1 MSNGVQGD
9 QRESDAMEEESADR
23 DDVETALTDDVSDE
37 APDEALDE
45 TPDETPDAEPSAEET
60 PESPAKNAA
69 AKKAA
74 GPAKKAAPAPAKK
87 AVTANKGGR
96 NSEPAA
102 LTKSEKRA
110 LAKQLAAKRAARER
124 RRRIGGYIATFVL
137 ILGIIAAVFVV
148 LTWKDKKA
156 ATPGAAGSATPT
168 AGAEAPTTPA
178 VPFPGVPEGADPAL
192 KKKPDVKAGTGTLSK
207 LVVTPIIEGK
217 GPATTNG
224 QTLTVN
230 YVGVKY
236 ATGEEFDSS
245 WKQSQTF
252 DFQLGG
258 TVIQG
263 WNQGLVGVKVGSR
276 VQLDIPG
283 SLAYGDKDDG
293 SGRPFGPLRFVVD
306 VLAAN

>member
-1 MSNGVQGD
+1 MSNGVQGG
-9 QRESDAMEEESADR
+9 QRESDAMEDESVDR
-23 DDVETALTDDVSDE
+23 DDVSDE
-37 APDEALDE
+37 TLDDAPDDVLDEELLVEEPSADE
-45 TPDETPDAEPSAEET
+45 TPVTPV
-60 PESPAKNAA
+60 
-69 AKKAA
+69 KKA
-74 GPAKKAAPAPAKK
+74 GPAKKAAPAKK
-87 AVTANKGGR
+87 AVPANKGGR

-124 RRRIGGYIATFVL
+124 RRRIGGYIGTFVV

-148 LTWKDKKA
+148 LTWQDDDKP

-168 AGAEAPTTPA
+168 PGAEATTGPA
-178 VPFPGVPEGADPAL
+178 VPFPGVPDGADPAL
-192 KKKPDVKAGTGTLSK
+192 KKKPEVKPGTGTLSK

-217 GPATTNG
+217 GPATANG

-245 WKQSQTF
+245 WKRSQTF

-258 TVIQG
+258 QVIQG

-283 SLAYGDKDDG
+283 NLAYGDTDDG
-293 SGRPFGPLRFVVD
+293 SGSPTGPLRFVVD
-306 VLAAN
+306 VLAAK